1 MLRDSFCF
9 VLTSR
14 HFSMPAY
21 AKTFPAHSIH
31 ESLINFLLPTLAAP
45 EKGMILLGHHYLID
59 VAEKP
64 KLQRRL

>member
-1 MLRDSFCF
+1 
-9 VLTSR
+9 
-14 HFSMPAY
+14 MPAY

-45 EKGMILLGHHYLID
+45 QKGMILLGHHYLID